1 MFKKKQKYFLFFF
14 QAVASQL
21 PNLEAVW
28 KLSVPRTLTQDV
40 RTAFLDPWRRRPT
53 FPATPKVKKLV
64 RMSLTARLKAQK
76 DCPYCKRSGFKN
88 LLRHISRSK
97 SCKAKNERQMGFE
110 KSGDSDEGKSKSVP
124 FW

>member
-1 MFKKKQKYFLFFF
+1 M
-14 QAVASQL
+14 
-21 PNLEAVW
+21 
-28 KLSVPRTLTQDV
+28 PRSLTDDV
-40 RTAFLDPWRRRPT
+40 RNAFLDPWRKPNNT
-53 FPATPKVKKLV
+53 IVAPKVKKLV

-110 KSGDSDEGKSKSVP
+110 KSGESSEGKSKSVP

>member
-1 MFKKKQKYFLFFF
+1 M
-14 QAVASQL
+14 ASQL

-28 KLSVPRTLTQDV
+28 KLSVPRSLTEDV
-40 RTAFLDPWRRRPT
+40 RTAFLDPWRRRSTPKV
-53 FPATPKVKKLV
+53 TPKVKKLG

-110 KSGDSDEGKSKSVP
+110 NEDTGEAKSKSVP

>member
-1 MFKKKQKYFLFFF
+1 M
-14 QAVASQL
+14 ASQL

-28 KLSVPRTLTQDV
+28 KLSVPRSLTGDV
-40 RTAFLDPWRRRPT
+40 RTAFLDPWRRRST
-53 FPATPKVKKLV
+53 LVTPKVKKLA

-110 KSGDSDEGKSKSVP
+110 SEDSAAKSKSAP

>member
-1 MFKKKQKYFLFFF
+1 M
-14 QAVASQL
+14 ASQL

-28 KLSVPRTLTQDV
+28 KLSVPRSLTEDV
-40 RTAFLDPWRRRPT
+40 RTAFLDPWRRMS
-53 FPATPKVKKLV
+53 TPKVTPKAKKLG

-110 KSGDSDEGKSKSVP
+110 NEDSSEAKSKSVP

>member
-1 MFKKKQKYFLFFF
+1 M
-14 QAVASQL
+14 ASQL

-40 RTAFLDPWRRRPT
+40 RTAFLDPWRRRPIS
-53 FPATPKVKKLV
+53 PATPKMKKLV

-110 KSGDSDEGKSKSVP
+110 KSGEQGDEEAKSKSVP

>member
-1 MFKKKQKYFLFFF
+1 MNDILSKDIENHFL

-21 PNLEAVW
+21 TNLESVW
-28 KLSVPRTLTQDV
+28 SLSVPRSLTDDV
-40 RTAFLDPWRRRPT
+40 RNAFLDPWRKPNNT
-53 FPATPKVKKLV
+53 IVAPKVKKLV

-110 KSGDSDEGKSKSVP
+110 SEDSATKSGNL
-124 FW
+124 W